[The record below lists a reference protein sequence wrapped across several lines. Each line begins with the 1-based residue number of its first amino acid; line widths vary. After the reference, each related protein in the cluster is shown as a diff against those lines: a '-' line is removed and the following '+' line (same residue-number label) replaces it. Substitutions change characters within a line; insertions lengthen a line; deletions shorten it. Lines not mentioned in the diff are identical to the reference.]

1 MRIKVD
7 ISKLPT
13 APYPKTQPPKTKK
26 PDIPFEYSVVQEVE
40 AIQKKKKKKKRNW
53 SLVRRGVN
61 HGKVGA
67 PVFWTPERNAIIAKL
82 RSEGKTFAEI
92 GDEFGKSRDAVRRQ
106 WYNIRDGRAQIGG
119 IEENE
124 SEN

>member
-7 ISKLPT
+7 ISKLPA

-26 PDIPFEYSVVQEVE
+26 PDIPFEYSVVQELE
-40 AIQKKKKKKKRNW
+40 TKKKKKRNW
-53 SLVRRGVN
+53 KLVRRGVN
-61 HGKVGA
+61 EGQYGA
-67 PVFWTPERNAIIAKL
+67 PRYWTPERNAVLMKL
-82 RSEGKTFAEI
+82 RLEGKTYEQI
-92 GDEFGKSRDAVRRQ
+92 GEELGKSKDAVRRQ
-106 WYNIRDGRAQIGG
+106 WYMVRDGRAPIGG

>member
-7 ISKLPT
+7 ISKLPA

-26 PDIPFEYSVVQEVE
+26 PDIPFEYSVVQELE
-40 AIQKKKKKKKRNW
+40 TKKKKKRNW
-53 SLVRRGVN
+53 KLVRRGVN
-61 HGKVGA
+61 EGQYGT
-67 PVFWTPERNAIIAKL
+67 PRYWTPERNAVLMKL
-82 RSEGKTFAEI
+82 RLEGKTYEQI
-92 GDEFGKSRDAVRRQ
+92 GEELGKSKDAVRRQ
-106 WYNIRDGRAQIGG
+106 WYMVRDGRAPIGG